1 MSPPSTAPASRHNA
15 DNDTASHILTLW
27 GMADLGSSQTDVYTL
42 AMTYDPDEAR
52 KGTEEKGLGLDRFII
67 GNTPLEVRE
76 GRFDYDVRRDPARAG
91 NGNDLPDP
99 VFLTPFSPFTARPH

>member
-1 MSPPSTAPASRHNA
+1 MGHGQPGQQPDRRLYPGH
-15 DNDTASHILTLW
+15 D
-27 GMADLGSSQTDVYTL
+27 
-42 AMTYDPDEAR
+42 YDPDKAR

-99 VFLTPFSPFTARPH
+99 VFLPPFSPFTARPH